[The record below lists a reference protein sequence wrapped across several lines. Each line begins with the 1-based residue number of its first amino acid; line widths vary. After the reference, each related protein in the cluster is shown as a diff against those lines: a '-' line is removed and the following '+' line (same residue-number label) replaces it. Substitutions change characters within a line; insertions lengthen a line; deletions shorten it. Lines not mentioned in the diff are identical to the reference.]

1 MRRILLNQYSL
12 NVSVTTLAKVHNL
25 TREEVED
32 ALVES
37 GVRDVRENYLDEVQP
52 SGFKECGV
60 ELKWRYTDDEMD
72 AMTLEEMRLALS
84 ASSGVFEQEHA
95 RLRAIEKENGRLKH
109 EVFRLRSRLSDP
121 LVSRR
126 PFISKG

>member
-1 MRRILLNQYSL
+1 MRRILFNQYSL

-52 SGFKECGV
+52 SGFEECNV
-60 ELKWRYTDDEMD
+60 DLKWRYTDEEMD
-72 AMTLEEMRLALS
+72 NMTLEEMRLALS

-95 RLRAIEKENGRLKH
+95 HLRAQQKENARLKQ
-109 EVFRLRSRLSDP
+109 EVFRLRSRLSGP